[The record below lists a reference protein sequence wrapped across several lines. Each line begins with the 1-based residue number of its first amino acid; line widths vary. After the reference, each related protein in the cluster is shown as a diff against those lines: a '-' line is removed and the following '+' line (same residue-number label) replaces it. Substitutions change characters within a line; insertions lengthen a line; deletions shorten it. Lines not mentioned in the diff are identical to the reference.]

1 MITGRMWKSIKLIFM
16 QLLVISVLATG
27 AAGCASQVPSERLDP
42 FITDRVVEVR
52 IVMEEEDWTSCQ
64 VNAMAEEYVQADFW
78 FDGELVPDVAVR
90 PKGNSSLLFVAASGS
105 PRFSLKVDF
114 NLFNR
119 ARNFRGLKKV
129 NLNNG
134 WSDPTLLRE
143 RLAYEL
149 FEQMGIPTPRSSFV
163 DVWVNDSHL
172 GVYTMVEQIDKTF
185 LGRHFPK
192 DDGHLYKPEMPVSF
206 LDWTEA
212 DLEEHRAGME
222 TTEQDD
228 LDSSLDVNL
237 GGGKL
242 REIMQALEQQDET
255 DDENATPEPLNLGM
269 LLPGITPGQPI
280 DYLEQMMLKTN
291 ENRPDHSALFRF
303 LDILNNEPDETFPA
317 EIEEV
322 LDVDEFLRFL
332 AVSTVIIHLDN
343 YPGTGHNYYLYEVDG
358 YFTIIPWDLNMAFGS
373 FDCFGLDREGIINLY
388 IDEPTCGPMAD
399 RPLIERLLSHQPY
412 LDAYHRYLQS
422 LLDGPFSVAAMES
435 LIDGLA
441 DLIRPFI
448 EPDELMGL
456 STTDFEQGLSEDVK
470 RTEPGGGEPVGD
482 APPDIPDFSLETWS
496 CILEQFSTAE
506 LRELA
511 TRGPNAE
518 DLAKIM
524 CCMSPEDILALQPQT
539 AEDVPAGVGLGLA
552 AVSIGLKDFV
562 AERSASIKQQLE
574 GKRPSAG
581 DGSGNGG
588 NIQML
593 GW

>member
-1 MITGRMWKSIKLIFM
+1 MWKSIKVIFV
-16 QLLVISVLATG
+16 QLLVISVLTTG
-27 AAGCASQVPSERLDP
+27 AVGCASQVPSGGLDP

-149 FEQMGIPTPRSSFV
+149 FEQMGISTPRSSFV

-172 GVYTMVEQIDKTF
+172 GVYTMVEQVDKTF
-185 LGRHFPK
+185 LGLHFPK

-206 LDWTEA
+206 LNWTEA

-280 DYLEQMMLKTN
+280 DYLELMMLKTN
-291 ENRPDHSALFRF
+291 ENRPDQSALFRF

-373 FDCFGLDREGIINLY
+373 FDCFGLDREGIINFY

-399 RPLIERLLSHQPY
+399 RPLVERVLSHQPY

-422 LLDGPFSVAAMES
+422 LLDGPFSVATMES
-435 LIDGLA
+435 LIDELA

-448 EPDELMGL
+448 ESDELMGL

-470 RTEPGGGEPVGD
+470 HTKPGGGEPVGD
-482 APPDIPDFSLETWS
+482 APPNIPDFSPETWS

-506 LRELA
+506 LRELG

-518 DLAKIM
+518 ALAKLM
-524 CCMSPEDILALQPQT
+524 SCMTPEDMLALQPQT
-539 AEDVPAGVGLGLA
+539 AEDVPARGGLGLA
-552 AVSIGLKDFV
+552 AVSIGLKNFV

>member
-1 MITGRMWKSIKLIFM
+1 MSTGRIGKSIKVIFV
-16 QLLVISVLATG
+16 QLLVISVLTTG
-27 AAGCASQVPSERLDP
+27 AAGCASQVPSEGLNP

-52 IVMEEEDWTSCQ
+52 IVMKEEDWTSCQ
-64 VNAMAEEYVQADFW
+64 VNAMAEEYVLADFW

-119 ARNFRGLKKV
+119 ARHFRGLKKV

-134 WSDPTLLRE
+134 WSDPTLIRE

-172 GVYTMVEQIDKTF
+172 GVYTMVEQIDRTF

-206 LDWTEA
+206 LNWTEA

-242 REIMQALEQQDET
+242 REIMQALEQQEET
-255 DDENATPEPLNLGM
+255 GDENATPEPLNLGM

-280 DYLEQMMLKTN
+280 DYLELMMLKTN

-332 AVSTVIIHLDN
+332 AVSTVIVHLDN
-343 YPGTGHNYYLYEVDG
+343 YPGTGHNYYLYEADG
-358 YFTIIPWDLNMAFGS
+358 YFTIMPWDLNMAFGS
-373 FDCFGLDREGIINLY
+373 FDCFGLDRESIINLY
-388 IDEPTCGPMAD
+388 IDEPTCGPMVD
-399 RPLIERLLSHQPY
+399 RPLVERLLSHQPY
-412 LDAYHRYLQS
+412 LDAYHRHLKS
-422 LLDGPFSVAAMES
+422 LLDGPFSVATMES
-435 LIDGLA
+435 QIDELA

-448 EPDELMGL
+448 ESDELRDF
-456 STTDFEQGLSEDVK
+456 SITDFEQGLSEDVK
-470 RTEPGGGEPVGD
+470 HTEPGGGEPVGD
-482 APPDIPDFSLETWS
+482 APADIPDFSLETWS

-506 LRELA
+506 LRELG

-524 CCMSPEDILALQPQT
+524 CCMTPEDILALQPQT
-539 AEDVPAGVGLGLA
+539 AEDVPAGGGLGLPA
-552 AVSIGLKDFV
+552 LSIGLKNFV
-562 AERSASIKQQLE
+562 VDRSASIKQQLE